1 MLAGTPPGAPAG
13 VGWSASSL
21 RAQRRTL
28 ARRERRVQSRA
39 GQARVASSA
48 GAPESRLRGR
58 LRTSA
63 TALPERAAVRGWA
76 GMRGASRHHERVRWR
91 VSAPVSEFPLKAVL
105 FWRSSRD
112 ADMKVMSR

>member
-1 MLAGTPPGAPAG
+1 MPAGTPPGAPAG

-58 LRTSA
+58 SFPNAGGPGLGGD
-63 TALPERAAVRGWA
+63 PECA
-76 GMRGASRHHERVRWR
+76 
-91 VSAPVSEFPLKAVL
+91 
-105 FWRSSRD
+105 
-112 ADMKVMSR
+112 